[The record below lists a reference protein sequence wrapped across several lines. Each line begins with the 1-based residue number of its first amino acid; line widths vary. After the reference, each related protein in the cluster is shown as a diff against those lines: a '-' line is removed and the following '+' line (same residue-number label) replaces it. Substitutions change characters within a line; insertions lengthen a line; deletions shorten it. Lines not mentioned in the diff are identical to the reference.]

1 MIIIKFIYSEKATKF
16 CEVSTLL
23 FLSYVV
29 SVKSK
34 VEISQN
40 FVAISEYMNFNHISA
55 GGNNYAHQITTGFQT
70 FLPTA
75 LEHVSAPNIYCVGY
89 DIDSLHVHVIQVYYV
104 MTAIHTVEI

>member
-1 MIIIKFIYSEKATKF
+1 M
-16 CEVSTLL
+16 
-23 FLSYVV
+23 SYIEP
-29 SVKSK
+29 VKSK
-34 VEISQN
+34 VEILQN

-104 MTAIHTVEI
+104 MTAIHSVEI